1 MKFSGMIGFELDN
14 VEDPDRPSV
23 YRPQIVER
31 HYKGDVLNRTSRWQT
46 SENSINDNINV
57 SNRISIV
64 SNKFLDDN
72 LASMKYI
79 VFKGVAWKIN
89 SITLQPPRLILE
101 MGGVYNGERPE
112 Q

>member
-1 MKFSGMIGFELDN
+1 MKFSGMIGFELER

-23 YRPQIVER
+23 YRPQMIEKN
-31 HYKGDVLNRTSRWQT
+31 YKGDVLNRTSRWQQ
-46 SENSINDNINV
+46 SDIAVDDNLNV
-57 SNRISIV
+57 SNRISVV

-72 LASMKYI
+72 LSSMKYI

-112 Q
+112 

>member
-1 MKFSGMIGFELDN
+1 MKFSGMIGFELER
-14 VEDPDRPSV
+14 VEDPNRPSV
-23 YRPQIVER
+23 YGPRIVEK
-31 HYKGDVLNRTSRWQT
+31 HYKGDVLNRTSRWQQ
-46 SENSINDNINV
+46 SDIAVNDNLNV
-57 SNRISIV
+57 SNRISVV

-72 LASMKYI
+72 LSSMKYI

-112 Q
+112 